1 MGRDEFGRMRE
12 GERGEGEGDAK
23 RRFEEFRQ
31 NQSSKNKNE
40 SNKSHSSKHR
50 NRDRDGDRDRYK
62 SDNERQKSSHQ
73 HRRTDASRSR
83 ERRERQERS
92 RAEYHPRDRYQPEQP
107 PPPPPPMPKFQR
119 GDIVKGTVTRMES
132 YGAFVAISP
141 IDLDPTNLVQ
151 NGSQPMQALAH
162 ISQIAPDATRINH
175 PSEILALQQQVYA
188 IVLESYQEGNQ
199 YNNRT
204 REKISVSIKG
214 VDQLNSL
221 PKDETE
227 WRMPPPR
234 RPEGLDD
241 YGPVGGYDGG
251 MTGAEMMAAYSN
263 ANGGGGDARGSG
275 NRGGNSR
282 NKPQNLSQRAK
293 DRMELRMR
301 QTGHQTWRD
310 EYNSNLHGRLWG
322 RSPSVE
328 MKRHVS
334 SSGSGSGSGDD
345 SGSDGD
351 SSSSSSSSEDS
362 RRRRRNKYSKGK
374 GKKRDDDRSKRR
386 RRRSYSSSSSS
397 STSASPSSSSVIPS
411 GDKKRAR
418 KSTDK
423 KVADASNQ
431 DRKQIGE
438 SSEND
443 HPLITNPPEQEE
455 QIDEEDLREAREFK
469 KAVQRKDI
477 DKDSDSEDDDMGP
490 MPLVNPD
497 SNANA
502 SSNQNQKA
510 YGKALLP
517 GEGEALAQY
526 VQQNLRIPRRGE
538 IGYDAEDID
547 HYEKSGYVMS
557 GSRHARM
564 NAVRIRKENQVYSA
578 EEQRALALITLEEKQ
593 QKESA
598 LMSDFRTMLQEKQ
611 SKMTHAKGKGGD
623 E

>member
-1 MGRDEFGRMRE
+1 
-12 GERGEGEGDAK
+12 
-23 RRFEEFRQ
+23 
-31 NQSSKNKNE
+31 
-40 SNKSHSSKHR
+40 
-50 NRDRDGDRDRYK
+50 
-62 SDNERQKSSHQ
+62 
-73 HRRTDASRSR
+73 
-83 ERRERQERS
+83 
-92 RAEYHPRDRYQPEQP
+92 
-107 PPPPPPMPKFQR
+107 
-119 GDIVKGTVTRMES
+119 MES

-141 IDLDPTNLVQ
+141 IDLDPTNLALAPQ
-151 NGSQPMQALAH
+151 NGYGHGSGSGSGSQPMQALAH
-162 ISQIAPDATRINH
+162 VSQIAPDATRINH
-175 PSEILALQQQVYA
+175 PSEILSLQQQVYA

-214 VDQLNSL
+214 VDQHNAQ

-234 RPEGLDD
+234 RPVGLDD
-241 YGPVGGYDGG
+241 YGPVGGGGNDNGG

-263 ANGGGGDARGSG
+263 ANGGGGGGNAHGSG
-275 NRGGNSR
+275 SGTRGGYSR
-282 NKPQNLSQRAK
+282 NKPQNLLQRAK
-293 DRMELRMR
+293 ERMELRMR

-310 EYNSNLHGRLWG
+310 EYNFNLHGRLWG

-328 MKRHVS
+328 KKRHVS
-334 SSGSGSGSGDD
+334 SSGSDSDND

-351 SSSSSSSSEDS
+351 SSSGSSSSSSEDS
-362 RRRRRNKYSKGK
+362 RRRRRNKHSKDK
-374 GKKRDDDRSKRR
+374 GKKRGGDRSKRR

-397 STSASPSSSSVIPS
+397 SASASPSTSSVTPS

-423 KVADASNQ
+423 EVADASNQ
-431 DRKQIGE
+431 DGKQIRE
-438 SSEND
+438 PSEND
-443 HPLITNPPEQEE
+443 HPLIPNPPKQEE

-469 KAVQRKDI
+469 KAVQGKDI
-477 DKDSDSEDDDMGP
+477 HKDSESEDDDDDMGP

-502 SSNQNQKA
+502 SSNQNQQA

-517 GEGEALAQY
+517 GEGEALAAY

-611 SKMTHAKGKGGD
+611 SKMTQVNKGKGGD